1 LYLTVD
7 KIKSTICEKQIPNF
21 YSDPWPK
28 ENRELC
34 VYPGPKLDLSRF
46 QIADYFQERLHLI
59 RAAPGKLSYC
69 GKLLQK
75 QHLNALRFSFSLRRV
90 RTVWKA
96 QMQLAD
102 HYTSLRFPSSRFD
115 RSCHNLAP
123 FKRKLRR
130 ISEFRRSPF
139 FYLHNYEAA
148 HFSPQR
154 APLFK

>member
-69 GKLLQK
+69 GKLLQNNISM
-75 QHLNALRFSFSLRRV
+75 HSVSLFHCDVYALSGKLKCNS
-90 RTVWKA
+90 RTITQV
-96 QMQLAD
+96 
-102 HYTSLRFPSSRFD
+102 
-115 RSCHNLAP
+115 
-123 FKRKLRR
+123 
-130 ISEFRRSPF
+130 
-139 FYLHNYEAA
+139 
-148 HFSPQR
+148 
-154 APLFK
+154 